1 MPACAP
7 THSRTARSKA
17 STWTN
22 RRLRPRSPRQLAR
35 SVGPQT
41 VEETLQTIVETAQMS
56 LPGFDHV
63 GISTVERKGKITTRA
78 ATGLLVW
85 ELDTL
90 QYTLDEGPCV
100 DSVRGAEMVQAP
112 SGSSTTADG
121 SGTSRRRSTLA
132 CSRSWQFVCISTGR
146 ERVGGLNMY
155 STSSEQID
163 PNAIAMADLFATHD
177 ALALGKVRALDDLDQ
192 ALRTRETIGKAIGLI
207 MARYRLDE
215 GAAFAFLA
223 RTSSHSNTKIRDVA
237 AQMLEDHN

>member
-1 MPACAP
+1 MDDQTLAAALAQAA
-7 THSRTARSKA
+7 RTIGRS
-17 STWTN
+17 
-22 RRLRPRSPRQLAR
+22 
-35 SVGPQT
+35 QT

-63 GISTVERKGKITTRA
+63 GISTVDRKGKITTRA
-78 ATGLLVW
+78 ATGPLVW

-100 DSVRGAEMVQAP
+100 DSVRGAEMVQAAWIQHNRRWLRYVP
-112 SGSSTTADG
+112 QAVDLGLQSQLAVRLHLDRE
-121 SGTSRRRSTLA
+121 GT
-132 CSRSWQFVCISTGR
+132 
-146 ERVGGLNMY
+146 VGGLNMY

-163 PNAIAMADLFATHD
+163 PNAIAMADLFATHA
-177 ALALGKVRALDDLDQ
+177 ALALGKVRALHDLDQ

-207 MARYRLDE
+207 MARYHLDE

-237 AQMLEDHN
+237 AQMLEDHNSAADGKPPGG